1 MKRCVTLISAGVT
14 VALAGC
20 GGSASGPASA
30 SNSPSADKGG
40 ITLTMA
46 RCMRSHGV
54 SNFPDPSAGGGFSLQ
69 RSLGSSAVTIN
80 GQTVAGPT
88 FLAAARACKLF
99 PGGGS
104 GPPPLTASQREHIL
118 AFAACMRSHGVPD
131 FPDPNFSG
139 GGLLRG
145 LPSGVNP
152 QSPAFRQAVTTCGGP
167 FKHRRLF

>member
-1 MKRCVTLISAGVT
+1 MKKYLALISGGSI

-30 SNSPSADKGG
+30 SNTPSAGKGAN
-40 ITLTMA
+40 TLTMA

-54 SNFPDPSAGGGFSLQ
+54 PNFPDPSAGGGFSLEQ
-69 RSLGSSAVTIN
+69 SLGSSAVTVN
-80 GQTVAGPT
+80 GQTVAGPV

-99 PGGGS
+99 PGGS
-104 GPPPLTASQREHIL
+104 GAPPPLTASQRQRIL

-139 GGLLRG
+139 GGILRR
-145 LPSGVNP
+145 LPPGANP
-152 QSPAFRQAVTTCGGP
+152 QSPVFRQAVTTCGGP